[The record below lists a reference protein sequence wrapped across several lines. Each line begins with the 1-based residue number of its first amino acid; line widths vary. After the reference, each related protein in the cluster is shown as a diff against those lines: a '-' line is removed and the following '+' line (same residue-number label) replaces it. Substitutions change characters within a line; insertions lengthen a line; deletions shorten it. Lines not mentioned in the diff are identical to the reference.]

1 MERKGAKPWNKE
13 RTKKGGCR
21 LHMAWAAKPA
31 RHGWEPGRG
40 GSLWRPSGTLAFAL
54 TPCVTDRMAL
64 GCDWAKP
71 TATTGND
78 SASGNWRRK
87 SAPCVSSRENK
98 RRLLIFKNPWASCR
112 NHSRNISLRAGIT
125 PPWSH
130 CGAGM
135 PAPGDLVASP
145 PLYPG
150 TEEPDAQA
158 EIGGTAPKTCCSGS
172 GLPLSPALAG
182 IRLLP
187 QACPPADAAC
197 WYLSCRACKA
207 TTNSRHSHPIASN
220 LLKRNFF

>member
-125 PPWSH
+125 PPWSRH
-130 CGAGM
+130 ACPWRSGSI
-135 PAPGDLVASP
+135 APSVSRN
-145 PLYPG
+145 
-150 TEEPDAQA
+150 
-158 EIGGTAPKTCCSGS
+158 GGTRRSGGDWRNCAKNMLLWVRTASVTCSSRNSVAPASVSTGRC
-172 GLPLSPALAG
+172 GLLVSQMPGLQSHHQLPA
-182 IRLLP
+182 
-187 QACPPADAAC
+187 
-197 WYLSCRACKA
+197 
-207 TTNSRHSHPIASN
+207 
-220 LLKRNFF
+220 